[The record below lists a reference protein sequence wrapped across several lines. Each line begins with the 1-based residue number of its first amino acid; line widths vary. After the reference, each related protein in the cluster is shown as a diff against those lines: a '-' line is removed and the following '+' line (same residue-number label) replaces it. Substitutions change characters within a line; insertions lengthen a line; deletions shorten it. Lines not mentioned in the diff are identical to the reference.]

1 MSFKKILIGF
11 CVCLPICIVAR
22 VAQLAFAVES
32 TTGFYIKGQ
41 ESFGIFMMLVI
52 FAASIY
58 VYFTAFKA
66 YKTPEK
72 PPKINLFL
80 VFSSIGMAL
89 VLANELLQQKF
100 PSTTLSW
107 QISMI
112 KIMTV
117 IAIAYFVTVALQGI
131 FRFKLLPVLHV
142 IPCLYAMAKTIFSF
156 ISVSSLAIISDNILL
171 IAAYCLLMLFF
182 INYAKLYNNLD
193 TDLNFRKILAT
204 GLAASIVCNAQAFAY
219 FGINLFGSQGYLH
232 TDINVMFS
240 VLCFGIF
247 TAAFTISHF
256 YKTA

>member
-1 MSFKKILIGF
+1 MSFKKILLGF
-11 CVCLPICIVAR
+11 CLGLPACIAAR
-22 VAQLAFAVES
+22 VLQLAFAVES
-32 TTGFYIKGQ
+32 NTGFYISGK
-41 ESFGIFMMLVI
+41 ETFGVIMMAVI
-52 FAASIY
+52 FVVSAY
-58 VYFTAFKA
+58 VYLTAFKA

-89 VLANELLQQKF
+89 VLANELLHQKF

-107 QISMI
+107 QISMV

-131 FRFKLLPVLHV
+131 FKFKLLPILHV

-156 ISVSSLAIISDNILL
+156 ISVSSLALISDNVLL
-171 IAAYCLLMLFF
+171 VAAYCLLMLFF

-204 GLAASIVCNAQAFAY
+204 GLAASIVCNAQAIAY
-219 FGINLFGSQGYLH
+219 FGINIFGAQGYLH

-240 VLCFGIF
+240 VLCFGVF